1 MLPGDF
7 IFVFVLCFGL
17 AIHKSVPLGWLSLLR
32 HCSGLQCARPL
43 EEGSLGRITIG
54 LAYIV
59 GLTDAAH
66 SKHSTKTKIKSPD
79 SMDASKHISFN
90 LCRISD
96 RGGGIPHDKMSKVM
110 LYNFSTA
117 EESINQAMQGD
128 IFGGFMEEVN
138 RSTSGPMHG

>member
-32 HCSGLQCARPL
+32 HCSGLQCA
-43 EEGSLGRITIG
+43 GSLGRITIG

-66 SKHSTKTKIKSPD
+66 FKHSTKTKIKSPD
-79 SMDASKHISFN
+79 SKDGHEDLVVRKFVKILLQS
-90 LCRISD
+90 
-96 RGGGIPHDKMSKVM
+96 
-110 LYNFSTA
+110 
-117 EESINQAMQGD
+117 
-128 IFGGFMEEVN
+128 
-138 RSTSGPMHG
+138 

>member
-1 MLPGDF
+1 MLSGDF

-66 SKHSTKTKIKSPD
+66 FKHSTKTKIKSPD
-79 SMDASKHISFN
+79 SKDA
-90 LCRISD
+90 
-96 RGGGIPHDKMSKVM
+96 
-110 LYNFSTA
+110 
-117 EESINQAMQGD
+117 
-128 IFGGFMEEVN
+128 VN
-138 RSTSGPMHG
+138 A

>member
-1 MLPGDF
+1 MSRVSIPSMLPGDF

-79 SMDASKHISFN
+79 SMDGFEASVQK
-90 LCRISD
+90 
-96 RGGGIPHDKMSKVM
+96 
-110 LYNFSTA
+110 
-117 EESINQAMQGD
+117 
-128 IFGGFMEEVN
+128 
-138 RSTSGPMHG
+138 